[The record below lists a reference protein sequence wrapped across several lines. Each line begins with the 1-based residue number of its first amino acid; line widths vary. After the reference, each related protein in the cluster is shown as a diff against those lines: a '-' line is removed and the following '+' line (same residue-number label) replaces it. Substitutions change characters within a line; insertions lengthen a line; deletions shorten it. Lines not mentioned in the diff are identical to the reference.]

1 MVYSYLSL
9 LVSMKNLVE
18 NRIAIIGGHLTPALS
33 VLEQLQIRGY
43 EDIIWIGGKYSQ
55 TGNKNTSPEYQVVK
69 NKNIKFVELK
79 AGKLWRKLT
88 FKSIIPGLINF
99 LLIPYGFIK
108 AFFIILYYQ
117 PDLVLSFGGYLALPL
132 VISSK
137 LLLKKSITH
146 EQTIV
151 TGTTNKYIAK
161 FADII
166 LVSWEK
172 SLSYFPKNK
181 TNFVGLPL
189 RRSIYTQKENTKI
202 FDNNLP
208 ILFAV
213 GGNQGSNT
221 INWRLLKILPE
232 LLEHM
237 NVIHLTGNSSLTQ
250 DFNKAVYLRE
260 SLSTELK
267 SRYLVKE
274 HAFDT
279 EYDYAKYLASSDI
292 VLSRAGANT
301 IAEILYM
308 GKLSVL
314 IPIPWSSHNE
324 QQLNAELVAST
335 GLGFVIKQ
343 TNDLEPI
350 TIKHAI
356 DKALANHQK
365 GTSFSGQTIAESRII
380 ARKFIHEDAS
390 QKFVMYIERLLSRQ
404 IL

>member
-1 MVYSYLSL
+1 
-9 LVSMKNLVE
+9 MKNLVE
-18 NRIAIIGGHLTPALS
+18 NRIAIIGGHLTPALA
-33 VLEQLQIRGY
+33 VLEQLQSKGY

-55 TGNKNTSPEYQVVK
+55 TGNKNTSPEYQVIK
-69 NKNIKFVELK
+69 SKNIKFIELK
-79 AGKLWRKLT
+79 AGKLWRKVT
-88 FKSIIPGLINF
+88 FKTLVPGLYNL
-99 LLIPYGFIK
+99 LLIPYGFLK
-108 AFFIILYYQ
+108 SFLIILYHQ
-117 PDLVLSFGGYLALPL
+117 PDLVISFGGYLALPL

-137 LLLKKSITH
+137 ILWKKSITH

-161 FADII
+161 FADIV

-172 SLSYFPKNK
+172 SLLYFPKKK
-181 TNFVGLPL
+181 TSFVGLPL
-189 RRSIYTQKENTKI
+189 RKSIYNQKEPIKI

-208 ILFAV
+208 TLFVV

-232 LLEHM
+232 LLKEM

-250 DFNKAVYLRE
+250 DFSKAKVVRE
-260 SLSTELK
+260 QLDAELK
-267 SRYLVKE
+267 TRYLVKE
-274 HAFDT
+274 HAFDN
-279 EYDYAKYLASSDI
+279 ESDYAKYLASCDI

-335 GLGFVIKQ
+335 GLGYIIKQ
-343 TNDLEPI
+343 TLDLEPS
-350 TIKHAI
+350 TIKDAI
-356 DKALANHQK
+356 EMAYANNQK
-365 GTSFSGQTIAESRII
+365 GTSFNGQPLVESRKNAKTLIQ
-380 ARKFIHEDAS
+380 ENAS
-390 QKFVMYIERLLSRQ
+390 QNFVMHIERLLSRQ
-404 IL
+404 LI